1 MLRSCCSQFI
11 DELAGTLLLWRV
23 LRYRNHPPVQGD
35 HAAHFPDLFSGE
47 LTKLFAPAPDFV
59 PLDYLAQEVRRDDEF
74 VVEDIRFPSP
84 VHSGFAQSD
93 KVHCR
98 RWRPAG
104 LNAPVRT
111 IVMIDGLVQPNE
123 KPQRLFARHAARHAW
138 DLISIDMPFNHRR
151 TPEGYRP
158 GQLLTGGDVD
168 HAFGTLRQA
177 VLDAWTVVRSLN
189 SKGREVSLAGISF
202 GGWVSLT
209 IAALDA
215 SPKSVL
221 AITPPV
227 DMLGTLTEGGVIVKA
242 AQRNLNLSPEE
253 LAELRPAARAISL
266 FEWPP
271 QVPAEDITLVAAEYD
286 RFIPTDRVHQLAELW
301 GTRLIEIPRGHIE
314 CTRIKRHLNRIAREW
329 LDSH

>member
-23 LRYRNHPPVQGD
+23 LRYRNHPAAKGE
-35 HAAHFPDLFSGE
+35 HAEKFPDLFSGQ
-47 LTKLFAPAPDFV
+47 LTKFFAPPPDFV
-59 PLDYLAQEVRRDDEF
+59 PLDYLAQEVGRNDEF

-84 VHSGFAQSD
+84 VRSSFEQSD
-93 KVHCR
+93 EVKCR
-98 RWRPAG
+98 RWCPTGLKSPA
-104 LNAPVRT
+104 RT
-111 IVMIDGLVQPNE
+111 VVMIDGLVQPNE
-123 KPQRLFARHAARHAW
+123 KPQKLFARHAARHGW
-138 DLISIDMPFNHRR
+138 DLIGVDMPFNHRR
-151 TPEGYRP
+151 TPDGYRP

-177 VLDAWTVVRSLN
+177 VLDAWTVVRSL
-189 SKGREVSLAGISF
+189 SSGGREVSLVGISF

-209 IAALDA
+209 VAALDA
-215 SPKSVL
+215 SPMSVL

-242 AQRNLNLSPEE
+242 AKRNLNLSPEE
-253 LAELRPAARAISL
+253 LANLRPAARAISL

-271 QVPAEDITLVAAEYD
+271 QVPAENITLVAAEYD
-286 RFIPTDRVHQLAELW
+286 RFVPTERVHQLAELW
-301 GTRLIEIPRGHIE
+301 GTRLIEKRLGHIE
-314 CTRIKRHLNRIAREW
+314 CTRIRKHLNRIAREW